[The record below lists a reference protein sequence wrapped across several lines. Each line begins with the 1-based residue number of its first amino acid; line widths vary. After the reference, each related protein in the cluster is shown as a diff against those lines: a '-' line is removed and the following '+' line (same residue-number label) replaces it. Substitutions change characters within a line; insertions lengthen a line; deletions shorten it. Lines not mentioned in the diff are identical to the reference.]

1 MVSNGLIASGN
12 GALFLMSFV
21 PAALDKFLVEDGLI
35 WLFEPDVLFCAFE
48 GIVQDVTDTKGM

>member
-1 MVSNGLIASGN
+1 MSKALTASGK

-21 PAALDKFLVEDGLI
+21 PAVALDEFLVDDGLI

-48 GIVQDVTDTKGM
+48 GIVQDVTDTKGT